1 MNNVESITFLW
12 FQFLFRFYFVKI
24 LRGKIKNAKRRNIAI
39 VICIARLENAILQV
53 QARFVH
59 KRETCKTF
67 SSRVIHK
74 NFSAD
79 DLFQAKYNNSC

>member
-24 LRGKIKNAKRRNIAI
+24 LRGRP
-39 VICIARLENAILQV
+39 ENTILQV
-53 QARFVH
+53 QVRFVH
-59 KRETCKTF
+59 KCETYKTF

-79 DLFQAKYNNSC
+79 NLFQAKYNNFC